1 MNKKYYSTLAEA
13 KKFLNKRG
21 LELFKRSV
29 SKNSTQTFKS
39 LYYTF
44 FAGCIIILLSFLS
57 PIFNSYKNEVFSL
70 SEEVKNNSKIKL
82 EKVLNGES
90 IEDEQEEEINN
101 AQVYEDILEYRKI
114 PTDTV
119 RLNASTI
126 EQLFKDTNYNLK
138 DVRKNKLVKPVVLSL
153 LPEEMKMIANSEPR

>member
-1 MNKKYYSTLAEA
+1 MNKKYISTISEA

-21 LELFKRSV
+21 LELFKRSINNK
-29 SKNSTQTFKS
+29 SNQTFKS

-44 FAGCIIILLSFLS
+44 FAGCIIILFSFLS
-57 PIFNSYKNEVFSL
+57 PIVNSYKNEVFSL

-126 EQLFKDTNYNLK
+126 EQLFKDTGYNLDK
-138 DVRKNKLVKPVVLSL
+138 VRKSKFVKPI
-153 LPEEMKMIANSEPR
+153 K